1 MVSRPRIR
9 RLSQWWLAGLLLLL
23 WGCRAGPGTLPDTPG
38 ALPEDNLPTATSTPR
53 QHLGEPTPA
62 ATLPPSPSPSP
73 TASPSPSPTPIPDIT
88 LAFTGNI
95 VPARCV
101 QAAVDERGG
110 DPTYL
115 YARVAPLLQQADLAI
130 GGGLAATLSD
140 YPPPTGCRATFVLVG
155 RAHHA
160 AALAQAG
167 LDVIAVATNHIKDCG
182 LLDCGD
188 RAFLDTLA
196 NLRAAGIQ
204 PVGAGANLEEALE
217 PVIVDLKGV
226 RFAFISHGELRP
238 RNFAGPNT
246 PGTAP
251 LTEENVRESIRRARA
266 AGAQVIVA
274 LPHWGPEYE
283 FTPTYPQRNW
293 ARILV
298 QAGADLVVGNHPH
311 VVQGMEVLQGV
322 PVFYSLG
329 SFLFDQTWSVET
341 RQSVLLL
348 VRFRGPRLVA
358 WRFIPVAYN
367 EVGEIALLEGE
378 DAQAVLDRIWEAS
391 PPPLP
396 PTPPWP
402 APTGAA
408 GDG

>member
-1 MVSRPRIR
+1 M
-9 RLSQWWLAGLLLLL
+9 
-23 WGCRAGPGTLPDTPG
+23 
-38 ALPEDNLPTATSTPR
+38 
-53 QHLGEPTPA
+53 
-62 ATLPPSPSPSP
+62 
-73 TASPSPSPTPIPDIT
+73 
-88 LAFTGNI
+88 
-95 VPARCV
+95 
-101 QAAVDERGG
+101 DERGG
-110 DPTYL
+110 HPGYL

-140 YPPPTGCRATFVLVG
+140 YPPPTGCRSTFVLVG
-155 RAHHA
+155 RANH
-160 AALAQAG
+160 ALALARAG
-167 LDVIAVATNHIKDCG
+167 LDVMAVATNHIKDCG

-251 LTEENVRESIRRARA
+251 LTEENVRESIRRARE

-283 FTPTYPQRNW
+283 FVPTYLQRNW

-348 VRFRGPRLVA
+348 VRFQGTRLVA
-358 WRFIPVAYN
+358 WRLVPVAYN
-367 EVGEIALLEGE
+367 ETGEIDFLKGKE
-378 DAQAVLDRIWEAS
+378 AQEVLDRIWRAS
-391 PPPLP
+391 PSPLP

-402 APTGAA
+402 TSVGS
-408 GDG
+408 GEGG